1 MKSKGNNI
9 MNENTFESMINAGGT
24 IALILVLGT
33 ITIAIIWFWSLL
45 NTIWNQG
52 NTKEIER
59 RMKIIYDQETEK
71 NRKLDRIIQLLENMQ
86 GESGEP
92 GKQQNNSAA
101 SQWALEAAE
110 YPEEKKS
117 ETRLSKIAKFL
128 TKEL

>member
-1 MKSKGNNI
+1 
-9 MNENTFESMINAGGT
+9 MNENTFESIINAGGT
-24 IALILVLGT
+24 IALIFV
-33 ITIAIIWFWSLL
+33 IAIVTVTIIWFWSLL

-92 GKQQNNSAA
+92 GNQQNNSGSA
-101 SQWALEAAE
+101 QWAFAE
-110 YPEEKKS
+110 PEEPKEKKN
-117 ETRLSKIAKFL
+117 ETRLSQIAKFL

>member
-1 MKSKGNNI
+1 
-9 MNENTFESMINAGGT
+9 MNEAYNYDGLFDFIIQAGAVAII
-24 IALILVLGT
+24 IAIVV
-33 ITIAIIWFWSLL
+33 AIIWFYSLL
-45 NTIWNQG
+45 NTIWTEN

-86 GESGEP
+86 GEPGEP
-92 GKQQNNSAA
+92 GNQQNNSAA

-110 YPEEKKS
+110 EQEEKKN